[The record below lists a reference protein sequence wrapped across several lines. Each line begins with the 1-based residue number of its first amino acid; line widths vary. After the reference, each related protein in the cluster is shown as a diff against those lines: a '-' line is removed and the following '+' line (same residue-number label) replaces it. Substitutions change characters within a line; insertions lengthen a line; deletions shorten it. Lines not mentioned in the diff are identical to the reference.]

1 MAAASYSSLTR
12 RSWLCSAFRILPACA
27 CVSSS
32 SSRPVPSTV
41 MIVLTCSFDED
52 IGAAIYLQYLGVHLA
67 PRQVNDELGRAEPG
81 ADQFR
86 LLL

>member
-1 MAAASYSSLTR
+1 
-12 RSWLCSAFRILPACA
+12 
-27 CVSSS
+27 
-32 SSRPVPSTV
+32 
-41 MIVLTCSFDED
+41 MIVLTCSFDDD
-52 IGAAIYLQYLGVHLA
+52 ICAAIYLQYLGVHLA